1 MLSWGM
7 YAYDLTPLPFHHAGA
22 RNSVQLNHFELE
34 RDDKAIL
41 EEIDNFI

>member
-22 RNSVQLNHFELE
+22 RNFVQLNHFELE
-34 RDDKAIL
+34 IDKSTVL
-41 EEIDNFI
+41 EGIDNFI